1 MTTDVVMNEK
11 AASAPSRVSW
21 LETTR
26 LALADHAGVRLLRAA
41 PVAGATVL
49 LLLGMALLAPWI
61 APHDPYS
68 GSVLQ
73 RLLPPGTPGH
83 WLGTDELG
91 RDMASRL
98 IHGSRLSLSLALAP
112 IGLALLIGGSIGA
125 LAGLAGGRLNA
136 WLMRGIDVLFAFP
149 ATLLALAVSGA
160 LGPGGSN
167 LVIALTLV
175 FIAPLARIAESEITR
190 LRSADFVAAA
200 QLGGASA
207 MFILRHHLLRCLL
220 PPLLVYAAS
229 LSSVAMI
236 YASGLSFLGLGTK
249 PPHPEWGLMLNTLRN
264 ALLVQPLLCV
274 LPGLLVCI
282 TSLSLNRLGD
292 ALRDQLDARGR

>member
-1 MTTDVVMNEK
+1 MRADIAMPDDVVARRPSPRRVVPWL
-11 AASAPSRVSW
+11 AAGM
-21 LETTR
+21 R
-26 LALADHAGVRLLRAA
+26 LARAA
-41 PVAGATVL
+41 PLACAAVF
-49 LLLGMALLAPWI
+49 ALLAMALFAPLI
-61 APHDPYS
+61 APYDPYA
-68 GSVLQ
+68 GSVLE
-73 RLLPPGTPGH
+73 RLLPPGSPGH

-91 RDMASRL
+91 RDMTSRL
-98 IHGSRLSLSLALAP
+98 VYGSRLSLSLALAP

-125 LAGLAGGRLNA
+125 LAGYAGGRLNT

-149 ATLLALAVSGA
+149 ATLLALAISGA
-160 LGPGGSN
+160 LGPGGGN

-175 FIAPLARIAESEITR
+175 FIAPLARIAESETTR

-200 QLGGASA
+200 RLGGASA
-207 MFILRHHLLRCLL
+207 LFIVRHHLLRCLL

-274 LPGLLVCI
+274 LPGLMVCV
-282 TSLSLNRLGD
+282 TSLSLNRLSD